1 MEYNKALFEAQIQ
14 NKDVLE
20 EQFEVKRWPQ
30 WKNEDT
36 QHTYRTT
43 LKAFTEYTRR
53 TPKEL
58 IDLAKEDRKKS
69 PRERGARLLE
79 NE

>member
-20 EQFEVKRWPQ
+20 EQFEVKRWLQ

-36 QHTYRTT
+36 QHTYRSA
-43 LKAFTEYTRR
+43 LKAFTEYTRC

-58 IDLAKEDRKKS
+58 IDLAEEDRKKA
-69 PRERGARLLE
+69 PEKE
-79 NE
+79 EPDY